1 MTNTTTVT
9 PITISSIL
17 SSIDTY
23 ATNPA
28 AIQRGIMASLTAITN
43 GTVSIVDATNPFVFC
58 LEQSSVNAA
67 AGMQQAAALTRRLY
81 PAAATTVNDL
91 YLHMSDTDYVD
102 IFALPTT
109 ANFTLMINQQQLLNA
124 LVTDPITGIK
134 QVVIPRNTVF
144 YATTIPFSIQYPI
157 IIRQLSH
164 GGLQIVYDAT
174 DVSPLQVLSTNVIT
188 YTILNDPTG
197 VPYITFSVPTQQF
210 DIVELI
216 NDVNS
221 TGGFTTVV
229 PFTNEYYYC
238 RVYGSNPDGTWK
250 EIQVTYT
257 EMVYDPTIPTAVI
270 SVANNKA
277 TVTIPIV
284 YITTGLISGKVR
296 IDVYETLGPMT
307 QLLGNYVAND
317 FTADF
322 MYLDQNDAS
331 VEVAAFTSIT
341 GIATY
346 SQDTTTGGRLALTF
360 EQLQTRVINSA
371 IGPRN
376 IPITPSQI
384 QTTLLD
390 YGYTLVKNIDTITN
404 RIYWATKALPAPTS
418 PNLYTPA
425 NASVA
430 TVITNVGAGASLQGC
445 TTHATGMTITSAALV
460 QNINGIS
467 TLVTKSAYSALMAL
481 PLPELCTTINLGSY
495 TYSPFYYVLDTTTDT
510 FAVRPYYL
518 DTPSIINRSFIEENP
533 ITGLQVSIAA
543 SYSIVK
549 LTNGY
554 QLTLT
559 TQSNSAYQDLP
570 DNEVFCQLCFS
581 GTAQATNAYM
591 LGVQQPRL
599 NNQGERTYVFT
610 MLTNYDIDLNDQ
622 LSQTSFATS
631 VPGYVP
637 RSALLQSVNVL
648 FSTNAP
654 GSSTVTPT
662 AIDTF
667 LGQFQLPSGTI
678 GITNE
683 TLKLQF
689 GYSLTTLW
697 NSYRSIVAPIPYQTY
712 AANVPATYATD
723 VYQVDPLT
731 NASFSIVNGALVYN
745 VLHHA
750 GDPVLNAA
758 GAPTYLHLAG
768 DPILDP
774 STGLPTPIANYSTLV
789 NRSLDLVVIDGVYQF
804 ANDAITLNYIAQI
817 DNALVTSLTN
827 DLVTING
834 EALEQTEVYY
844 YPSISKGTVNVV
856 ADSGLVVNINAEQ
869 SFIITLYVT
878 NEVYQD
884 NKLISS
890 LQDTTIQTV
899 GNYLAANATVARSQ
913 IEDAL
918 SMVYG
923 ADVIGVRVSGLGGA
937 ANYNIVT
944 VTDNSTTLSIN
955 KILAIQ
961 PNNQIAV
968 EENIE
973 IDFVVHDSNM

>member
-1 MTNTTTVT
+1 MTTSTVT
-9 PITISSIL
+9 PITVSSIL
-17 SSIDTY
+17 SNIETY

-28 AIQRGIMASLTAITN
+28 AIQRNIMASLTALTN
-43 GTVSIVDATNPFVFC
+43 GTISVVDATNPFVFC

-67 AGMQQAAALTRRLY
+67 AAMQQAAALTRRLY

-91 YLHMSDTDYVD
+91 YLHMADTDYVD

-109 ANFTLMINQQQLLNA
+109 ASFTLMINQQQLLNA
-124 LVTDPITGIK
+124 LVLDPATGIM

-144 YATTIPFSIQYPI
+144 YATVIPFSIQYPI
-157 IIRQLSH
+157 IIRLLAH
-164 GGLQIVYDAT
+164 GGLQIVYDASEP
-174 DVSPLQVLSTNVIT
+174 SPLQTLDTNVIT
-188 YTILNDPTG
+188 YSVLNDPTG
-197 VPYITFSVPTQQF
+197 IPYITFSIPTQQF

-221 TGGFTTVV
+221 TGGFTTVI
-229 PFTNEYYYC
+229 PFTDEFYYC
-238 RVYGSNPDGTWK
+238 RVYGANPDGTWK
-250 EIQVTYT
+250 ELQVTYT

-270 SVANNKA
+270 TVANKQA
-277 TVTIPIV
+277 TVTIPVV

-296 IDVYETLGPMT
+296 IDVYETLGPIT

-331 VEVAAFTSIT
+331 IYVAAFTAIT

-390 YGYTLVKNIDTITN
+390 FGYTLVKNIDTITN

-430 TVITNVGAGASLQGC
+430 TIITNTANGTTLQGC
-445 TTHATGMTITSAALV
+445 TTHATGMTITSAALI

-467 TLVTKSAYSALMAL
+467 ALVTKVAYNALTAL
-481 PLPELCTTINLGSY
+481 PLPELCTTVNLGGY
-495 TYSPFYYVLDTTTDT
+495 TYSPFYYVLDTSTDT
-510 FAVRPYYL
+510 FEVRPYYL
-518 DTPSIINRSFIEENP
+518 DTPMIVNRSFIQENP

-543 SYSIVK
+543 TYSIVK
-549 LTNGY
+549 LDNGY
-554 QLTLT
+554 QLTLS
-559 TQSNSAYQDLP
+559 TQSNAAYQALP

-581 GTAQATNAYM
+581 GSAQANNAYM
-591 LGVQQPRL
+591 LGVQQPRV
-599 NNQGERTYVFT
+599 NNQGERVYIFT
-610 MLTNYDIDLNDQ
+610 MLTDYDIDLNDQ
-622 LSQTSFATS
+622 LSQSAFTTNAT
-631 VPGYVP
+631 GYIP
-637 RSALLQSVNVL
+637 RSSLLQSINVL
-648 FSTNAP
+648 FATNAP
-654 GSSTVTPT
+654 ESSIVTPT
-662 AIDTF
+662 AIDAL
-667 LGQFQLPSGTI
+667 LGMYQLPAGTI

-683 TLKLQF
+683 VLNIQF
-689 GYSLTTLW
+689 GYALTTLW

-712 AANVPATYATD
+712 AAAVPATYTKTIF
-723 VYQVDPLT
+723 QVDPIT
-731 NASFSIVNGALVYN
+731 NASFSIINGVLQYN
-745 VLHHA
+745 VLHDI
-750 GDPVLNAA
+750 GDPILTAE
-758 GAPTYLHLAG
+758 GAPTYLHNAG

-774 STGLPTPIANYSTLV
+774 STGLPIPIANYSTII
-789 NRSLDLVVIDGVYQF
+789 NRALDLIVIDGVYQF
-804 ANDAITLNYIAQI
+804 ANDAITLNYISQI
-817 DNALVTSLTN
+817 DNALVTSLTS

-844 YPSISKGTVNVV
+844 YPSISKGKVNVI
-856 ADSGLVVNINAEQ
+856 ADNGLVVNIDAEQ

-878 NEVYQD
+878 TEVYQD
-884 NKLISS
+884 TKLISS
-890 LQDTTIQTV
+890 LQDSTIQTV
-899 GNYLAANATVARSQ
+899 GNYLADNATIAVSQ
-913 IEDAL
+913 IEDSL
-918 SMVYG
+918 SLLYG
-923 ADVIGVRVSGLGGA
+923 ADVIGVKVSGLGGA
-937 ANYNIVT
+937 ANYSIVT
-944 VTDNSTTLSIN
+944 ITDNSTTLSIN
-955 KILAIQ
+955 KILAVQ

-973 IDFVVHDSNM
+973 IDFVIHASNM

>member
-1 MTNTTTVT
+1 MTTSTTPV
-9 PITISSIL
+9 TISSIL
-17 SSIDTY
+17 SSIETY

-28 AIQRGIMASLTAITN
+28 AIQRGIMASLNAINN

-67 AGMQQAAALTRRLY
+67 AAMQQAAALTRRLY
-81 PAAATTVNDL
+81 PAAATTINDL
-91 YLHMSDTDYVD
+91 YLHMADTDYVD

-124 LVTDPITGIK
+124 LVADPVTGIM
-134 QVVIPRNTVF
+134 QVIIPRNTVF

-157 IIRQLSH
+157 IIRQLAH

-174 DVSPLQVLSTNVIT
+174 EVSPLQILSTNVIS

-221 TGGFTTVV
+221 TGGFTTIV
-229 PFTNEYYYC
+229 PFTAEFYYC

-250 EIQVTYT
+250 ELQVTYT
-257 EMVYDPTIPTAVI
+257 EMVYDPAIPTAVI
-270 SVANNKA
+270 SVANGQA
-277 TVTIPIV
+277 TVTIPVV

-296 IDVYETLGPMT
+296 IDVYETQGPMT

-322 MYLDQNDAS
+322 MFLDQNDAS
-331 VEVAAFTSIT
+331 IFVAAFTSIT

-430 TVITNVGAGASLQGC
+430 TIVTNIANGASLQGC

-460 QNINGIS
+460 QNVNGVS
-467 TLVTKSAYSALMAL
+467 ALMTKTAYSALAAL
-481 PLPELCTTINLGSY
+481 SLPELCTTVNEGGY
-495 TYSPFYYVLDTTTDT
+495 TYSPFYYVLDTTSDT
-510 FAVRPYYL
+510 FEVRPYYL
-518 DTPSIINRSFIEENP
+518 DTPSIVNRSFIEENP
-533 ITGLQVSIAA
+533 VTGLQVSIAA
-543 SYSIVK
+543 TYSIFK
-549 LTNGY
+549 LNNGY
-554 QLTLT
+554 QLTIT
-559 TQSNSAYQDLP
+559 TQSNSAYQALP
-570 DNEVFCQLCFS
+570 DNEVFCQLCFNGS
-581 GTAQATNAYM
+581 AQVNNAYM

-599 NNQGERTYVFT
+599 NNEGERTYVFT
-610 MLTNYDIDLNDQ
+610 MLTEYDIDKNDQ
-622 LSQTSFATS
+622 LAQTSFATA
-631 VPGYVP
+631 VPGYIP
-637 RSALLQSVNVL
+637 RSSLLQSVNVL
-648 FSTNAP
+648 FSTNTP

-662 AIDTF
+662 AIDAL
-667 LGQFQLPSGTI
+667 LGQFQLPAGTI
-678 GITNE
+678 GVTNE
-683 TLKLQF
+683 ILMLQF
-689 GYSLTTLW
+689 GYGLTTLW

-712 AANVPATYATD
+712 AANVPATYTTD
-723 VYQVDPLT
+723 VYQIDPLT
-731 NASFSIVNGALVYN
+731 NASFSIVNGVLVYN
-745 VLHHA
+745 IIHHA
-750 GDPVLNAA
+750 GDPILTAA

-768 DPILDP
+768 DPIIDP
-774 STGLPTPIANYSTLV
+774 STNLPTLIANYSTIV

-804 ANDAITLNYIAQI
+804 ANDAITLNYVSQI

-827 DLVTING
+827 DLVTINN

-844 YPSISKGTVNVV
+844 YPSISKGSVNVI
-856 ADSGLVVNINAEQ
+856 ADNAQVVNIDAEQ
-869 SFIITLYVT
+869 SFIVTLYIT

-890 LQDTTIQTV
+890 LQDSTIQTL
-899 GNYLAANATVARSQ
+899 GNYLADNTTIAISQ

-918 SMVYG
+918 SAIYG
-923 ADVIGVRVSGLGGA
+923 ADVLGVTVKGLGGA
-937 ANYNIVT
+937 ANYSIVT

-955 KILAIQ
+955 KILAVQ

-968 EENIE
+968 EENIQ
-973 IDFVVHDSNM
+973 IDFVVHDPNM